1 MFFSGEKDGADQ
13 KLSYT
18 WEQTRDDLKLMIDV
32 LPEVRRDQ
40 LEVEV
45 KEREITVRCQQTTV
59 LTGPLSQPVDTD
71 LTTWTL
77 QPGR

>member
-1 MFFSGEKDGADQ
+1 MN
-13 KLSYT
+13 
-18 WEQTRDDLKLMIDV
+18 
-32 LPEVRRDQ
+32 RDQ

-59 LTGPLSQPVDTD
+59 LTGPLSQAVDTD

-77 QPGR
+77 QPGRWAQTVSVVINKCLN